1 MATLIFWE
9 LVAACFLSSQTSVVA
24 FQPLRQ
30 RSVVPRLRT
39 ERARG
44 LVPEATIS
52 DSRTCVRMV
61 SKQRDDSAENISDPD
76 RVRRRQLLVSMLA
89 SVSAST
95 WVKESNAQAEG
106 VAPAAPASATSSE
119 PIIDGDVIKPPLD
132 DREYL
137 SYTLPNGLR
146 VLLCSDPSSNEAA
159 SAMDVHVGA
168 CSDPAAVPGLA
179 HFNERK

>member
-1 MATLIFWE
+1 MSTLIFWE
-9 LVAACFLSSQTSVVA
+9 LVAACFLSSQTLVVA

-30 RSVVPRLRT
+30 ISVVPRLRT
-39 ERARG
+39 ERVRG

-52 DSRTCVRMV
+52 ESRTCVRMV
-61 SKQRDDSAENISDPD
+61 SKRSDDSAENIADPD

-89 SVSAST
+89 TVSAST
-95 WVKESNAQAEG
+95 WVQESNAKAEV
-106 VAPAAPASATSSE
+106 VASAAPVSATGTE
-119 PIIDGDVIKPPLD
+119 TIIDADVIKPPLD

-168 CSDPAAVPGLA
+168 CSDPAEVPGLA